1 MAAEILKRLGV
12 EQRRQSVHGP
22 VCVADGQEHGCLAV
36 AKALE
41 IDLAGVG
48 KQLLCPMEG
57 KGGQLFCQ
65 KRLDAG
71 IGPGGLLDVAEHL
84 ILRRREAVGGKGA
97 DLLEQPVKAAVPHL
111 PQEPDHTAQM
121 MLLAGKILQHIGN
134 HG

>member
-1 MAAEILKRLGV
+1 M
-12 EQRRQSVHGP
+12 
-22 VCVADGQEHGCLAV
+22 
-36 AKALE
+36 
-41 IDLAGVG
+41 AGVG

-57 KGGQLFCQ
+57 KGGQLFRQ

-71 IGPGGLLDVAEHL
+71 IGPGGLLNVAEHL
-84 ILRRREAVGGKGA
+84 ILRRRKAVGGEGA
-97 DLLEQPVKAAVPHL
+97 DLLEQPVKAAAPHL